1 MFFSPQIYF
10 YFYQILF
17 SSTLLDSILMVSL
30 DFNNQKVFSFYLFVF
45 PEILLLHFLLN
56 KWSFCGLIFT
66 VTCPYRVLIQVYW
79 PTFDLL
85 IQKFHDIPCYTVNS
99 VFMTGFCITYCG
111 NHRSPTISYT
121 LNSVNYY
128 PFILTIVI
136 GSNEKNKNKKNIYI
150 YIYIYY

>member
-1 MFFSPQIYF
+1 MFFFPSNLLLFLPNSVFQYF
-10 YFYQILF
+10 AGFH
-17 SSTLLDSILMVSL
+17 LMVSL
-30 DFNNQKVFSFYLFVF
+30 DFNNQKVFSILFICF
-45 PEILLLHFLLN
+45 PRNTVVLHFLLN

-85 IQKFHDIPCYTVNS
+85 IQKIPWHS
-99 VFMTGFCITYCG
+99 VLYSKFCFYDWILHHICG

-136 GSNEKNKNKKNIYI
+136 GSNEKNKNKK
-150 YIYIYY
+150 